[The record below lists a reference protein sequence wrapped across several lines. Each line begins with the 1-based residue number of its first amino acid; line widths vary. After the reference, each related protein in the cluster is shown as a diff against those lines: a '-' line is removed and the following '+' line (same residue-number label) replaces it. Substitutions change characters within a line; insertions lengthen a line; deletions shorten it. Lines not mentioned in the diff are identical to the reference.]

1 MVHEIKK
8 SIQKKYNQINERI
21 VEKITGSVD
30 NPKEA
35 ILRFKNEKLPNIVV
49 TVDLLTTG
57 VDIEKISNLVF
68 VRRVNSRSFL
78 NR

>member
-1 MVHEIKK
+1 MNMPISWFMKLK
-8 SIQKKYNQINERI
+8 NQYKKYNQINERI

-68 VRRVNSRSFL
+68 KEG
-78 NR
+78 